1 MTPGDTSRVAI
12 ATHAIAT
19 HVSFSC
25 VAIAAL
31 LFLMAAEVPAVAQTS
46 SSSFEAQ
53 ISAGQRALRD
63 KSFDRALTLGDAA
76 IRIDPERWD
85 GYALAGLA
93 LLNLQQYEPAA
104 DALSKAI
111 ERAPDTQQSRL
122 RDLRRQCLVAET
134 ATGTGAPANSAM
146 APVAQSAA
154 TASASSPPTELATPR
169 SPVAARASS
178 LSLRG
183 SYEPSL
189 WVDPSSGLMWARPWY
204 YPAPD
209 RGWPWNLG
217 EAQSFCTQMYLG
229 GYTDWRLPTAE
240 ELQHV
245 FHTSGRTW
253 LWSRP
258 TFDPGYGIDDAL
270 AHKQWRLGEFVIDG
284 KRFPGTQL
292 LLWTSTP
299 ADRAGEHVGMYF
311 GRRYNV
317 RDDLRKGITL
327 EGSALPAPF
336 QGYALCV
343 RSEPAG

>member
-1 MTPGDTSRVAI
+1 MTSDNPSRVPVT
-12 ATHAIAT
+12 THLSLSWA
-19 HVSFSC
+19 
-25 VAIAAL
+25 AIAAL
-31 LFLMAAEVPAVAQTS
+31 LFSMAAAIPAVAQTS
-46 SSSFEAQ
+46 SSFESQ
-53 ISAGQRALRD
+53 ISAGQAALKAR
-63 KSFDRALTLGDAA
+63 SFDRALTLGDAA

-93 LLNLQQYEPAA
+93 LLNLKQYEPAA

-111 ERAPDTQQSRL
+111 ERAPDEQQSRL

-134 ATGTGAPANSAM
+134 TAGGHAPAPAM
-146 APVAQSAA
+146 APVLQS
-154 TASASSPPTELATPR
+154 TAPTIASSQQTAPAAPR
-169 SPVAARASS
+169 SPMAGRAVG
-178 LSLRG
+178 LNLRG

-189 WVDPSSGLMWARPWY
+189 WVDPSTGLAWARPWY

-209 RGWPWNLG
+209 RGWPWNLR
-217 EAQSFCTQMYLG
+217 EAQSFCKTVTVG
-229 GYTDWRLPTAE
+229 GYSDWRLPTAE

-245 FHTSGRTW
+245 FHTSGRSW

-258 TFDPGYGIDDAL
+258 SFDPGYGIDDAL

-299 ADRAGEHVGMYF
+299 ADKPGEHVGLYF

-317 RDDLRKGITL
+317 QDDTRKGMTL
-327 EGSALPAPF
+327 EGAVLQTPF

-343 RSEPAG
+343 RSEDAR